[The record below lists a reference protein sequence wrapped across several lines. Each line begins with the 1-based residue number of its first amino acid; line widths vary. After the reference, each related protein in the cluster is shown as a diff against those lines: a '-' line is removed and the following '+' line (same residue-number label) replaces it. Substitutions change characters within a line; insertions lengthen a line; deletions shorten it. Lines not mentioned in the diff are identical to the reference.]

1 MISAAKGRDTA
12 INSLN
17 PGILIVYN
25 APGKGFYMTQILSE
39 IHLDYSDVLIRPK
52 MGINLNSR
60 KDVSLQRVFKFKHG
74 QVRTGLG
81 IFNANMATVG
91 NFAVAKKLLTRNMFA
106 TLHKHYSAD
115 EIGVFFDSCRK
126 EGISLDNL
134 FVTIGLKNPDSE
146 MQKLKDLETKYEWRH
161 ARNIC
166 IDAPNFYIQK
176 ALDVLMRARDEF
188 PDSVIM
194 AGNIASGDI
203 CLKLLDYADIIK
215 CGIGSGS
222 ACLTR
227 KQTGCGTP
235 MVSLI
240 LECADIAHS
249 VNGHICADGGIVD
262 VGDIC
267 KAFCLNSDFVM
278 IGGMFAGT
286 DEAAGDLIEKHY
298 ETSEIID
305 GKHVIQT
312 KYFKQYYGM
321 SSEYANNKFA
331 GGMGNYKTSEGRE
344 LLIPYTGTLDKILQ
358 DITGGIASCCTYI
371 GAASVKHLSKCATI
385 IRVNHQLNR
394 VFEKYSV

>member
-1 MISAAKGRDTA
+1 
-12 INSLN
+12 
-17 PGILIVYN
+17 
-25 APGKGFYMTQILSE
+25 MTQILSE
-39 IHLDYSDVLIRPK
+39 VYLDYSDILIRPK

-60 KDVSLQRVFKFKHG
+60 KDVNLQRLFKFKHG
-74 QVRTGLG
+74 QTRTGLG
-81 IFNANMATVG
+81 VFNANMATVG
-91 NFAVAKKLLTRNMFA
+91 NFVIAKKLLLKGMFA
-106 TLHKHYSAD
+106 TIHKHYTMD
-115 EIGVFFDSCRK
+115 EIGGFITSARQ
-126 EGISLDNL
+126 ENIPLDNL
-134 FVTIGLKNPDSE
+134 FITIGLKNIDDE
-146 MQKLKDLETKYEWRH
+146 IQKLKDLESKYDWKSP
-161 ARNIC
+161 RNIC

-176 ALDVLMRARDEF
+176 ALDVLSRVRADF
-188 PDSVIM
+188 PDAVIM

-249 VNGHICADGGIVD
+249 VGGHICADGGIVD

-267 KAFCLNSDFVM
+267 KALCLNADFVM
-278 IGGMFAGT
+278 AGGMFAGT
-286 DEAAGDLIEKHY
+286 DEAEGDVIEKHY

-305 GKHVIQT
+305 GKPVIQT

-344 LLIPYTGTLDKILQ
+344 LLIPYTGALDKILQ

-371 GAASVKHLSKCATI
+371 GATSVKHLSKCATI
-385 IRVNHQLNR
+385 IQVHNQLNK

>member
-1 MISAAKGRDTA
+1 MAKR
-12 INSLN
+12 L
-17 PGILIVYN
+17 
-25 APGKGFYMTQILSE
+25 FMTQILSE
-39 IHLDYSDVLIRPK
+39 TYLDYSDILIRPK

-60 KDVSLQRVFKFKHG
+60 KDVNLQRVFKFKHG
-74 QVRTGLG
+74 QTRTGLG
-81 IFNANMATVG
+81 VFNANMATVG
-91 NFAVAKKLLTRNMFA
+91 NFVVAAKLLNRGMFA
-106 TLHKHYSAD
+106 TIHKHYTTD
-115 EIGVFFDSCRK
+115 EIGAFFNSCRAQN
-126 EGISLDNL
+126 ISLDNL
-134 FVTIGLKNPDSE
+134 FISIGLKNTDAE
-146 MQKLKDLETKYEWRH
+146 IQKLKDLESKYNWN
-161 ARNIC
+161 ASRNIC

-176 ALDVLMRARDEF
+176 ALDVLERVRGEF

-262 VGDIC
+262 IGDIC
-267 KAFCLNSDFVM
+267 KALCLNADFVM
-278 IGGMFAGT
+278 AGGMFAGT
-286 DEAAGDLIEKHY
+286 DEAEGDIIEKHF
-298 ETSEIID
+298 ETNEIVN
-305 GKHVIQT
+305 GAHVIQT
-312 KYFKQYYGM
+312 KQFKAYYGM

-331 GGMGNYKTSEGRE
+331 GGMSDYKTSEGRE
-344 LLIPYTGTLDKILQ
+344 LLIPYTGALDKILQ

-371 GAASVKHLSKCATI
+371 GAASVKHMAKCATI
-385 IRVNHQLNR
+385 IQVHNQLNK

>member
-1 MISAAKGRDTA
+1 
-12 INSLN
+12 
-17 PGILIVYN
+17 
-25 APGKGFYMTQILSE
+25 MTQVLPE
-39 IHLDYSDVLIRPK
+39 AYLDYSDILIKPK
-52 MGINLNSR
+52 IGINLNSR
-60 KDVSLQRVFKFKHG
+60 KDVNLQRIFKFKHG
-74 QVRTGLG
+74 QNRTGLG
-81 IFNANMATVG
+81 VFNANMATVG
-91 NFAVAKKLLTRNMFA
+91 NFDVAKKLLAKGMFA
-106 TLHKHYSAD
+106 TLHKHYSLE
-115 EIGVFFDSCRK
+115 EIGGFLEQCRN
-126 EGISLDNL
+126 ENIPLDNL
-134 FVTIGLKNPDSE
+134 FVTIGLKNTDE
-146 MQKLKDLETKYEWRH
+146 EIKKLKDLENKYNWKTS
-161 ARNIC
+161 RNIC
-166 IDAPNFYIQK
+166 IDAPNFYIPK
-176 ALDVLMRARDEF
+176 ALNVLANIRQEF

-267 KAFCLNSDFVM
+267 KAFCLNADFVM
-278 IGGMFAGT
+278 AGGIFAGT
-286 DEAAGDLIEKHY
+286 DEAAGERVEKHF
-298 ETSEIID
+298 ETNEIID

-331 GGMGNYKTSEGRE
+331 GGMCDYKTSEGRE
-344 LLIPYTGTLDKILQ
+344 LLIPYTGALDKVLQ

-371 GAASVKHLSKCATI
+371 GAASVKHMSKCATMI
-385 IRVNHQLNR
+385 QVNNQLNR
-394 VFEKYSV
+394 IFEKYSV

>member
-1 MISAAKGRDTA
+1 
-12 INSLN
+12 
-17 PGILIVYN
+17 
-25 APGKGFYMTQILSE
+25 MTQILHE
-39 IHLDYSDVLIRPK
+39 INLDYSDILIRPK

-60 KDVSLQRVFKFKHG
+60 KDVNLQRIFKFKHG
-74 QVRTGLG
+74 QTRTGLG
-81 IFNANMATVG
+81 VFNANMATVG
-91 NFAVAKKLLTRNMFA
+91 NFSVAAKLLARGMFA
-106 TLHKHYSAD
+106 TLHKHYSVD
-115 EIGVFFDSCRK
+115 EIGGFIK
-126 EGISLDNL
+126 ESKKENIPLDNL
-134 FVTIGLKNPDSE
+134 FITIGLKNTDAE
-146 MQKLKDLETKYEWRH
+146 IEKLKELESKYGWNSP
-161 ARNIC
+161 RNIC

-176 ALDVLMRARDEF
+176 ALDVLARVRHEF

-249 VNGHICADGGIVD
+249 VGGHICADGGIVD
-262 VGDIC
+262 VGDIA
-267 KAFCLNSDFVM
+267 KAFCLNSDFIMV
-278 IGGMFAGT
+278 GGMFAGT
-286 DEAAGDLIEKHY
+286 DEAEGAVIEKHF
-298 ETSEIID
+298 ETNEIID

-312 KYFKQYYGM
+312 KFFKQYYGM

-331 GGMGNYKTSEGRE
+331 GGMSNYKTSEGRE
-344 LLIPYTGTLDKILQ
+344 LLIPYTGSIDKVLQ
-358 DITGGIASCCTYI
+358 DINGGIASCCTYI
-371 GAASVKHLSKCATI
+371 GATSVKHMSKCATI
-385 IRVNHQLNR
+385 IQVHNQLNK

>member
-1 MISAAKGRDTA
+1 MRKG
-12 INSLN
+12 
-17 PGILIVYN
+17 V
-25 APGKGFYMTQILSE
+25 FMTQILHE
-39 IHLDYSDVLIRPK
+39 INLDYSDILIRPK

-60 KDVSLQRVFKFKHG
+60 KDVNLQRTFKFKHG
-74 QVRTGLG
+74 QTRTGLG
-81 IFNANMATVG
+81 VFNANMATVG
-91 NFAVAKKLLTRNMFA
+91 NFSVAEKLLAKGMFA
-106 TLHKHYSAD
+106 TLHKHYSVE
-115 EIGVFFDSCRK
+115 EIGRFIIYTKK
-126 EGISLDNL
+126 ENIPLDNL
-134 FVTIGLKNPDSE
+134 FITIGLKNIDNE
-146 MQKLKDLETKYEWRH
+146 IEKLKELESKYDWKSP
-161 ARNIC
+161 RNIC

-176 ALDVLMRARDEF
+176 ALDVLARVRNEF
-188 PDSVIM
+188 PDAVIM

-249 VNGHICADGGIVD
+249 VGGHICADGGIVD
-262 VGDIC
+262 IGDIC

-278 IGGMFAGT
+278 AGGMFAGT
-286 DEAAGDLIEKHY
+286 DEAEGETIEKHY

-331 GGMGNYKTSEGRE
+331 GGMCNYKTSEGRE
-344 LLIPYTGTLDKILQ
+344 LLIPYTGPIDKILQ
-358 DITGGIASCCTYI
+358 DINGGIASCCTYI
-371 GAASVKHLSKCATI
+371 GATSVKHMSKCATI
-385 IRVNHQLNR
+385 IQVHNQLNK

>member
-1 MISAAKGRDTA
+1 
-12 INSLN
+12 
-17 PGILIVYN
+17 
-25 APGKGFYMTQILSE
+25 MTQILHE
-39 IHLDYSDVLIRPK
+39 INLDYSDILIRPK

-60 KDVSLQRVFKFKHG
+60 KDVNLQRIFKFKHG
-74 QVRTGLG
+74 QTRTGLG
-81 IFNANMATVG
+81 VFNANMATVG
-91 NFAVAKKLLTRNMFA
+91 NFSVAAKLLARGMFA
-106 TLHKHYSAD
+106 TLHKHYSVD
-115 EIGVFFDSCRK
+115 EIGGFIK
-126 EGISLDNL
+126 ESKKENIPLDNL
-134 FVTIGLKNPDSE
+134 FITIGLKNTDAE
-146 MQKLKDLETKYEWRH
+146 IEKLKELESKYDWNSP
-161 ARNIC
+161 RNIC

-176 ALDVLMRARDEF
+176 ALDVLARVRHEF

-249 VNGHICADGGIVD
+249 VGGHICADGGIVD
-262 VGDIC
+262 VGDIA
-267 KAFCLNSDFVM
+267 KAFCLNSDFIMV
-278 IGGMFAGT
+278 GGMFAGT
-286 DEAAGDLIEKHY
+286 DEAEGEVIEKHF
-298 ETSEIID
+298 ETNEIID

-312 KYFKQYYGM
+312 KFFKQYYGM

-331 GGMGNYKTSEGRE
+331 GGMSNYKTSEGRE
-344 LLIPYTGTLDKILQ
+344 LLIPYTGSIDKVLQ
-358 DITGGIASCCTYI
+358 DINGGIASCCTYI
-371 GAASVKHLSKCATI
+371 GATSVKHMSKCATI
-385 IRVNHQLNR
+385 IQVHNQLNK

>member
-1 MISAAKGRDTA
+1 
-12 INSLN
+12 
-17 PGILIVYN
+17 
-25 APGKGFYMTQILSE
+25 MTQMLHE
-39 IHLDYSDVLIRPK
+39 TYLDYSDVLIRPK

-60 KDVSLQRVFKFKHG
+60 KDVVLPRIFKFKHG
-74 QVRTGLG
+74 QTRTGLG
-81 IFNANMATVG
+81 VFNANMATVG
-91 NFAVAKKLLTRNMFA
+91 NFGVAKKLLTKGMFA
-106 TLHKHYSAD
+106 TLHKHYSMD
-115 EIGVFFDSCRK
+115 EIGDFLKSCRD
-126 EGISLDNL
+126 EGVPLDNL
-134 FVTIGLKNPDSE
+134 FITIGLKHIDNE
-146 MQKLKDLETKYEWRH
+146 IKKLQELESVYGWKYS
-161 ARNIC
+161 RNIC

-176 ALDVLMRARDEF
+176 ALDILARIRREF

-249 VNGHICADGGIVD
+249 VNGHICADGGIVN

-286 DEAAGDLIEKHY
+286 DEAEGKIIEKYY
-298 ETSEIID
+298 ETSEIVD
-305 GKHVIQT
+305 GKYVIQT

-331 GGMGNYKTSEGRE
+331 GGMCDYKTSEGRE
-344 LLIPYTGTLDKILQ
+344 LLIPYTGSIDKVLQ

-371 GAASVKHLSKCATI
+371 GATSVKHMSKCATI
-385 IRVNHQLNR
+385 IQVHNQLNR

>member
-1 MISAAKGRDTA
+1 
-12 INSLN
+12 
-17 PGILIVYN
+17 
-25 APGKGFYMTQILSE
+25 
-39 IHLDYSDVLIRPK
+39 

-60 KDVSLQRVFKFKHG
+60 KDVNLQRIFKFKHG
-74 QVRTGLG
+74 QTRTGLG
-81 IFNANMATVG
+81 VFNANMATVG
-91 NFAVAKKLLTRNMFA
+91 NFSVAAKLLARGMFA
-106 TLHKHYSAD
+106 TLHKHYSVD
-115 EIGVFFDSCRK
+115 EIGGFIK
-126 EGISLDNL
+126 ESKKENIPLDNL
-134 FVTIGLKNPDSE
+134 FITIGLKNTDAE
-146 MQKLKDLETKYEWRH
+146 IEKLKELESKYGWNSP
-161 ARNIC
+161 RNIC

-176 ALDVLMRARDEF
+176 ALDVLARVRHEF

-249 VNGHICADGGIVD
+249 VGGHICADGGIVD
-262 VGDIC
+262 VGDIA
-267 KAFCLNSDFVM
+267 KAFCLNSDFIM
-278 IGGMFAGT
+278 AGGMFAGT
-286 DEAAGDLIEKHY
+286 DEAEGSVIEKHF
-298 ETSEIID
+298 ETNEIID

-312 KYFKQYYGM
+312 KFFKQYYGM

-331 GGMGNYKTSEGRE
+331 GGMSNYKTSEGRE
-344 LLIPYTGTLDKILQ
+344 LLIPYTGSIDKVLQ

-371 GAASVKHLSKCATI
+371 GATSVKHMSKCATI
-385 IRVNHQLNR
+385 IQVHNQLNR

>member
-1 MISAAKGRDTA
+1 
-12 INSLN
+12 
-17 PGILIVYN
+17 
-25 APGKGFYMTQILSE
+25 MTQILSE
-39 IHLDYSDVLIRPK
+39 PYLDYSDILIRPK

-60 KDVSLQRVFKFKHG
+60 KEVNLQRIFKFKHG

-91 NFAVAKKLLTRNMFA
+91 NFVITQKLLARGMFA
-106 TLHKHYSAD
+106 TIHKHYSVD
-115 EIGVFFDSCRK
+115 EIGKFMINARQENVPL
-126 EGISLDNL
+126 ENL
-134 FVTIGLKNPDSE
+134 FITIGLKNPDSE
-146 MQKLKDLETKYEWRH
+146 IQKLRELESKYGWTDS
-161 ARNIC
+161 RNIC
-166 IDAPNFYIQK
+166 IDAPNFYIPN
-176 ALDVLMRARDEF
+176 ALDVLARVRQEF
-188 PDSVIM
+188 PDAVIM

-240 LECADIAHS
+240 MECADIAHS

-267 KAFCLNSDFVM
+267 KALCLNADFVM

-286 DEAAGDLIEKHY
+286 DEAEGEKQEKQF
-298 ETSEIID
+298 ETNEIID
-305 GKHVIQT
+305 GTKVIQT
-312 KYFKQYYGM
+312 KYFKAYYGM

-331 GGMGNYKTSEGRE
+331 GGMGDYKTSEGRE
-344 LLIPYTGTLDKILQ
+344 LLIPYTGALDKILQ

-371 GAASVKHLSKCATI
+371 GATSVKHMAKCATI
-385 IRVNHQLNR
+385 IQVHNQLNR

>member
-1 MISAAKGRDTA
+1 
-12 INSLN
+12 
-17 PGILIVYN
+17 
-25 APGKGFYMTQILSE
+25 MTQILHE
-39 IHLDYSDVLIRPK
+39 INLDYSDILIRPK

-60 KDVSLQRVFKFKHG
+60 KDVNLQRIFKFKHG
-74 QVRTGLG
+74 QTRTGLG
-81 IFNANMATVG
+81 VFNANMATVG
-91 NFAVAKKLLTRNMFA
+91 NFSVAAKLLARGMFA
-106 TLHKHYSAD
+106 TLHKHYSVD
-115 EIGVFFDSCRK
+115 EIGGFIK
-126 EGISLDNL
+126 ESKKENIPLDNL
-134 FVTIGLKNPDSE
+134 FITIGLKNTDAE
-146 MQKLKDLETKYEWRH
+146 IEKLKELESKYGWNSP
-161 ARNIC
+161 RNIC

-176 ALDVLMRARDEF
+176 ALDVLARVRHEF

-240 LECADIAHS
+240 VECADIAHS
-249 VNGHICADGGIVD
+249 VGGHICADGGIVD
-262 VGDIC
+262 VGDIA
-267 KAFCLNSDFVM
+267 KAFCLNSDFIM
-278 IGGMFAGT
+278 AGGMFAGT
-286 DEAAGDLIEKHY
+286 DEAEGSVIEKHF
-298 ETSEIID
+298 ETNEIID

-312 KYFKQYYGM
+312 KFFKQYYGM

-331 GGMGNYKTSEGRE
+331 GGMSNYKTSEGRE
-344 LLIPYTGTLDKILQ
+344 LLIPYTGSIDKVLQ

-371 GAASVKHLSKCATI
+371 GATSVKHMSKCATI
-385 IRVNHQLNR
+385 IQVHNQLNR

>member
-1 MISAAKGRDTA
+1 
-12 INSLN
+12 
-17 PGILIVYN
+17 
-25 APGKGFYMTQILSE
+25 MTQILPE
-39 IHLDYSDVLIRPK
+39 IYLDYSDILIRPK

-60 KDVSLQRVFKFKHG
+60 KDVNLQRTFKFKHG
-74 QVRTGLG
+74 QIRNGLG
-81 IFNANMATVG
+81 VCNANMATVG
-91 NFAVAKKLLTRNMFA
+91 NFSVAKKLLAKGMFA
-106 TLHKHYSAD
+106 TLHKHYSVE
-115 EIGVFFDSCRK
+115 EIGKFILDCGTDKVP
-126 EGISLDNL
+126 LDNL
-134 FVTIGLKNPDSE
+134 FITIGLKNIDTE
-146 MQKLKDLETKYEWRH
+146 IEKLKELESKYQWKSS
-161 ARNIC
+161 RNIC

-176 ALDVLMRARDEF
+176 ALDVLARVRHEF
-188 PDSVIM
+188 PDAVIM

-278 IGGMFAGT
+278 AGGMFAGT
-286 DEAAGDLIEKHY
+286 DEAEGETIEKHY
-298 ETSEIID
+298 ETSEIAD
-305 GKHVIQT
+305 GKHIVQT
-312 KYFKQYYGM
+312 KYFKVYYGM

-331 GGMGNYKTSEGRE
+331 GGMCNYKTSEGRE
-344 LLIPYTGTLDKILQ
+344 LLIPYTGPIDKILQ
-358 DITGGIASCCTYI
+358 DINGGIASCCTYI
-371 GAASVKHLSKCATI
+371 GATSVKHMSKCATI
-385 IRVNHQLNR
+385 IQVHNQLNK

>member
-1 MISAAKGRDTA
+1 
-12 INSLN
+12 
-17 PGILIVYN
+17 
-25 APGKGFYMTQILSE
+25 MTQILHE
-39 IHLDYSDVLIRPK
+39 INLDYSDILIRPK

-60 KDVSLQRVFKFKHG
+60 KDVNLSRVFKFKHG
-74 QVRTGLG
+74 QTRTGLG
-81 IFNANMATVG
+81 VFNANMATVG
-91 NFAVAKKLLTRNMFA
+91 NFAVAKKLLGRGMFA
-106 TLHKHYSAD
+106 TLHKHYSGD
-115 EIGVFFDSCRK
+115 EMGGFLNQCRR
-126 EGISLDNL
+126 ENIPTDNL
-134 FVTIGLKNPDSE
+134 FITIGLKNIDDE
-146 MQKLKDLETKYEWRH
+146 IQKLKELESKYQWKSP
-161 ARNIC
+161 RNIC

-176 ALDVLMRARDEF
+176 ALDVLARVRREF
-188 PDSVIM
+188 PDAVIM

-203 CLKLLDYADIIK
+203 CLKLLDFADIIK

-262 VGDIC
+262 VGDIA

-278 IGGMFAGT
+278 AGGMFAGT
-286 DEAAGDLIEKHY
+286 DEAEGDIIEKY
-298 ETSEIID
+298 FETPELVD
-305 GKHVIQT
+305 GAHVVQT
-312 KYFKQYYGM
+312 KLFKQYYGM

-331 GGMGNYKTSEGRE
+331 GGMSNYKTSEGRE
-344 LLIPYTGTLDKILQ
+344 LLIPYTGAIDKVLQ

-371 GAASVKHLSKCATI
+371 GATSVKHMSKCATI
-385 IRVNHQLNR
+385 IQVHNQLNR